1 MEGKIFRNYGMTLF
15 TEKLL
20 NYGQS
25 KCDRPVTTD
34 EIELLI
40 TKNGVTISW
49 TARENSQS
57 KTIILSTIFS
67 DLFEKV
73 IDLLKGYKCN
83 HSRRYNSDEIGFETF
98 VKPT

>member
-1 MEGKIFRNYGMTLF
+1 MVNQNMI
-15 TEKLL
+15 
-20 NYGQS
+20 
-25 KCDRPVTTD
+25 RPVTTD

-40 TKNGVTISW
+40 TKNWCNHFMDGKRKLAIKNNFT
-49 TARENSQS
+49 
-57 KTIILSTIFS
+57 KYLLFFTIFS

>member
-1 MEGKIFRNYGMTLF
+1 MVNQNVIDRLQLM
-15 TEKLL
+15 KLSYF
-20 NYGQS
+20 NN
-25 KCDRPVTTD
+25 KKRC
-34 EIELLI
+34 
-40 TKNGVTISW
+40 NHW

-57 KTIILSTIFS
+57 KTIILTTIFS
-67 DLFEKV
+67 DLLEKV